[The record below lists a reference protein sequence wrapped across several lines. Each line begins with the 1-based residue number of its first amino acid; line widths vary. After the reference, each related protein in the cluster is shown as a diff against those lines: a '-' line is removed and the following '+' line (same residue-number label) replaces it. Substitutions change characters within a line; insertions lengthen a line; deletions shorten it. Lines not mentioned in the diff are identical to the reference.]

1 MARVS
6 SEENLAR
13 LLALPAW
20 VSRHDGA
27 TIEEAAAH
35 FHVSVDQLSADVER
49 LWMTGLP
56 GQAPG
61 DLVDFSATDYEN
73 GRLRLNEG
81 LGLERPVRLS
91 RDEAISLLLAA
102 RVLRRVVYTDPEADA
117 VVASAA
123 SRLAR
128 VMGAPEEDGSADTPG
143 EGPASPDA
151 AADGDRPSSVLATV
165 RRAMEEG
172 RRLHL
177 TYVSATDARSE
188 REVDPLGLVSDGSH
202 LTLRAWCL
210 SAGAERSFRLDRVL
224 AARVLDRPAQPHR
237 VSSGRRRRR
246 RRDPLTADRPEFT
259 GEEAVLVLAP
269 SGRWIAE
276 QVPSQSVTELDDGAV
291 RVVLRGRDRGWL
303 VGLVLSAGRHLR
315 AVEPGELAQAA
326 REAARRALEADA
338 QVNGMSG
345 GTDRTRGRD
354 LIP

>member
-102 RVLRRVVYTDPEADA
+102 RVLRRVVSTDPEADA
-117 VVASAA
+117 VVFTLDAVAGFCTEFICKLAMFSALESA
-123 SRLAR
+123 SRL
-128 VMGAPEEDGSADTPG
+128 
-143 EGPASPDA
+143 
-151 AADGDRPSSVLATV
+151 TV
-165 RRAMEEG
+165 
-172 RRLHL
+172 
-177 TYVSATDARSE
+177 
-188 REVDPLGLVSDGSH
+188 
-202 LTLRAWCL
+202 
-210 SAGAERSFRLDRVL
+210 
-224 AARVLDRPAQPHR
+224 
-237 VSSGRRRRR
+237 RRRRR
-246 RRDPLTADRPEFT
+246 HA
-259 GEEAVLVLAP
+259 
-269 SGRWIAE
+269 S
-276 QVPSQSVTELDDGAV
+276 
-291 RVVLRGRDRGWL
+291 
-303 VGLVLSAGRHLR
+303 
-315 AVEPGELAQAA
+315 
-326 REAARRALEADA
+326 
-338 QVNGMSG
+338 
-345 GTDRTRGRD
+345 
-354 LIP
+354 